1 MNIIIASNR
10 PFPNRTVKSPEEL
23 DLILNKIN
31 WVPEYILFP
40 FWSWK
45 VPKEITD
52 KYDCIGFHTGD
63 TNGGSP
69 IQNLIRQGKEE
80 ATLRMFH
87 MNDVIDGGRD
97 ICWTQVSLL
106 GSLEEIMI
114 RISDKI
120 WELWCGH
127 IQTNH
132 G

>member
-52 KYDCIGFHTGD
+52 KYDCIGFHTGHFA
-63 TNGGSP
+63 GGSP
-69 IQNLIRQGKEE
+69 IQNLIRNGVNS
-80 ATLRMFH
+80 TLLKAFK
-87 MNDVIDGGRD
+87 MNDEIDGGEA
-97 ICWTQVSLL
+97 IWTTQVSLL

-114 RISDKI
+114 RITEEID
-120 WELWCGH
+120 GY
-127 IQTNH
+127 IQENY
-132 G
+132 GQFN